1 LLAERRYRHSE
12 PENRLVT
19 AELERRWEASLREL
33 QTAEESL
40 AVKRQRAQ
48 CWATPADLLEML
60 KEIGPHLPELWDEPL
75 LSWSQKKSLLRC
87 LIDKVVLKRDN
98 DQVGI
103 RIVWRGGDVSEL
115 TVPVTVGRFE
125 QLADAATIEQT
136 ILTLARGETHRQGDR
151 SPPDQPGPSLAAQ
164 QHRVTINRDTDPQA
178 IPAS

>member
-1 LLAERRYRHSE
+1 M
-12 PENRLVT
+12 T

-136 ILTLARGETHRQGDR
+136 ILTLAREKHTDKEIAAHLTSQGHR
-151 SPPDQPGPSLAAQ
+151 SPRSNTVLPSTVTQIRKRFPHHERHAEHAGRVDQ
-164 QHRVTINRDTDPQA
+164 
-178 IPAS
+178 